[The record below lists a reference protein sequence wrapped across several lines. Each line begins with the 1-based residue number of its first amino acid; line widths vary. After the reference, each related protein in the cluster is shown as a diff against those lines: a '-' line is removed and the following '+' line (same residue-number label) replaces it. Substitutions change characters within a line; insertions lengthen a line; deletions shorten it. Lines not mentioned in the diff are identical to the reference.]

1 MVLTSEFQFDIL
13 PENLLNRIQFVTTA
27 MHAYGHQWA
36 CQLAYNP
43 RLCRGLGLT
52 DGEGVERT
60 WSRLRKLVGV
70 VRSSSVMSIN
80 DVPTLVLIFTLSLQ
94 RARRIWMTDRQLS
107 YIAIE
112 LREDLGDWIRR

>member
-1 MVLTSEFQFDIL
+1 
-13 PENLLNRIQFVTTA
+13 

-70 VRSSSVMSIN
+70 VRSSSVMSITY
-80 DVPTLVLIFTLSLQ
+80 VPTSLLIVYLVITA
-94 RARRIWMTDRQLS
+94 RASHMDYGSSIVPHS
-107 YIAIE
+107 
-112 LREDLGDWIRR
+112 